1 MVAASGAAAVGIA
14 ALKLRSPSFP
24 VEHDYSRRSFMR
36 GFSLSRALSRFL
48 VPVVGSLLVVSASA
62 SFAADNSYWQTV
74 KDRGTIKVGVLVD
87 WPPYAG
93 SNAQNQPAGYDA
105 DVAELLAKDLGL
117 KLQYVIMTGPNRI
130 PFLLTDK
137 ADVLVASLAI
147 TPEREKQVQ
156 FSIPYSA
163 ASMVLLGP
171 ADLKLSGPA
180 DFPKFKIGVP
190 RASTTDIGVS
200 KVAPEG
206 TKLRRFDDDAS
217 ALQAMLVGQV
227 DAVGTSSVIAADVQK
242 RFPGKYKV
250 LYVINEQVMAI
261 TMRKDRPELLKV
273 MNQFVKTNV
282 ENGEFDKLFQKSL
295 GTPLPQAVVKAAQ

>member
-1 MVAASGAAAVGIA
+1 
-14 ALKLRSPSFP
+14 
-24 VEHDYSRRSFMR
+24 
-36 GFSLSRALSRFL
+36 
-48 VPVVGSLLVVSASA
+48 
-62 SFAADNSYWQTV
+62 
-74 KDRGTIKVGVLVD
+74 
-87 WPPYAG
+87 
-93 SNAQNQPAGYDA
+93 
-105 DVAELLAKDLGL
+105 L
-117 KLQYVIMTGPNRI
+117 KLQFVVMTGPNRI

-156 FSIPYSA
+156 FSVPYSA

-171 ADLKLSGPA
+171 KDLKLSKPA

-200 KVAPEG
+200 KVAPPG
-206 TKLRRFDDDAS
+206 TNLRRFDDDAS

-250 LYVINEQVMAI
+250 LYVVNEQQMAI

-273 MNQFVKTNV
+273 MNGFVKTNV
-282 ENGEFDKLFQKSL
+282 ENGKLSALFQKWL
-295 GTPLPQAVVKAAQ
+295 GTPLPQSVVQAASK

>member
-1 MVAASGAAAVGIA
+1 MQGLTVSRLLRNLLAPVLGALLMTSTGAAA
-14 ALKLRSPSFP
+14 
-24 VEHDYSRRSFMR
+24 
-36 GFSLSRALSRFL
+36 
-48 VPVVGSLLVVSASA
+48 
-62 SFAADNSYWQTV
+62 AADTSWKDIT
-74 KDRGTIKVGVLVD
+74 DRGSIKVGVLVD
-87 WPPYAG
+87 WPPYA
-93 SNAQNQPAGYDA
+93 AADAKNQPSGYDGG
-105 DVAELLAKDLGL
+105 VARLLAEHYGL
-117 KLQYVIMTGPNRI
+117 KLEYVVMTGPNRI

-137 ADVLVASLAI
+137 ADVVVGSLAI

-156 FSIPYSA
+156 FSRPYSA

-171 ADLKLSGPA
+171 VDVKIATPA

-206 TKLRRFDDDAS
+206 TKLQRFDDDAS
-217 ALQAMLVGQV
+217 ALQAMLVGQI

-261 TMRKDRPELLKV
+261 AMRQDRPELLKA
-273 MNQFVKTNV
+273 MNDFIAA
-282 ENGEFDKLFQKSL
+282 GLASGKLNALFEEWLKM
-295 GTPLPQAVVKAAQ
+295 PLPKSVTEAAK

>member
-1 MVAASGAAAVGIA
+1 
-14 ALKLRSPSFP
+14 
-24 VEHDYSRRSFMR
+24 MR

-130 PFLLTDK
+130 PFLLTGK